1 MLNTRHKIVINIILT
16 LFAGTILHAQEPDTS
31 VAFPGQ
37 DTIPQTSVND
47 TVDNLFPSPGNKDP
61 QAGAGEEIS
70 DTIGMIR
77 DTLLTAPAAMIPD
90 SISAIQ
96 DSLSITG
103 DAFAADTLPVPPDSL
118 GMTMD
123 SLATDTTARSGLG
136 SAITAEVDYD
146 AVDSLIFSMDGGTVE
161 MYNQAVVTYGD
172 IKLEAGYIKY
182 EMHKSEVLA
191 FGIPD
196 SAGEIIQHPVFTEGE
211 DSYKAKKIRY
221 NFKTQRGF
229 IEEVI
234 TEQEGGYL
242 HSAETKKQKSGH
254 IHMKDG
260 KYTTC
265 DAEHPH
271 FYVAITKGISMP
283 GDKIIAGPAYLVV
296 EDVPLPIGLPFG
308 FFPNSRTKTSGIL
321 IPQYGE
327 EQRRGFYL
335 RDGGYYFALND
346 YFDLRVTG
354 DIYSNGTWG
363 VRAGSNYRVRYKFNG
378 SVNVQFFNNVTG
390 YRNVEG
396 LYDLSRDYSINWS
409 HAQAR
414 EANPNTNFRA
424 SVSLSSSSYE
434 RNHTSSVNSVMT
446 NTKQSSISYSKP
458 WQGSPFNL
466 SASLNHSQ
474 NSNSGAVNMTL
485 PKISFNMG
493 NINPFERRRGVG
505 PKKWYENIQMRYTSL
520 LENRIRTSDSTIFT
534 NQVWSDMDNGFR
546 HEIPL
551 SLNLKPFRK
560 VAALQSLTITP
571 NVSYTGRIYT
581 GYTEKTITGYN
592 EVEED
597 GQIFYEPIVR
607 DTIYRDKLNYA
618 HAYLPRISAGLSPK
632 LYGMFIFTG
641 GGRLEAIRH
650 VMTPSANFSYVPDM
664 TSIQP
669 DYYRELYDTVN
680 NVLLEEYSI
689 YEDQIYGTPTFNGA
703 SGSVSLSLRN
713 NLEAKIRSKNDTVD
727 EVNKVKLLDNFNFS
741 SNYNIFNRDTLS
753 PSWSPISMNGN
764 TRLFNNKLSVS
775 FRGVMDPFGYDD
787 QRSRTRETYYAQTGD
802 LVRLTSASVSMG
814 MSFSSKS
821 QSEKKEGTTQ
831 EEVDPLLNTAFDKQ
845 DPDDPSNVYDPT
857 MTGYGDYVDFDVPW
871 SLRVDYSFSYRKP
884 KDVSSIVQTIRASG
898 DLKLTPKWKIGF
910 NTGYDIF
917 NKQFTTTNLS
927 LHRDLHC
934 WEMRISVVPFG
945 TFKSYNFTIR
955 AKSSILSDLKY
966 NKQKSWQD
974 NF

>member
-1 MLNTRHKIVINIILT
+1 M
-16 LFAGTILHAQEPDTS
+16 HAQGPDTTVTAS
-31 VAFPGQ
+31 APDSILQVADIDTVENSYTYP
-37 DTIPQTSVND
+37 DTIPGQ
-47 TVDNLFPSPGNKDP
+47 PGYWQG
-61 QAGAGEEIS
+61 QADSILVHP
-70 DTIGMIR
+70 
-77 DTLLTAPAAMIPD
+77 DTLLTGASTLLPDTTLLPLDTTLTD
-90 SISAIQ
+90 SIATMNDSIAMAQ
-96 DSLSITG
+96 DTVL
-103 DAFAADTLPVPPDSL
+103 ADTTSRSAL
-118 GMTMD
+118 GN
-123 SLATDTTARSGLG
+123 
-136 SAITAEVDYD
+136 AITEEVDYD
-146 AVDSLIFSMDGGTVE
+146 AVDSLIYSMDGGTVE
-161 MYNQAVVTYGD
+161 MYNQAVVTYGE

-191 FGIPD
+191 YGIPD
-196 SAGEIIQHPVFTEGE
+196 SSGKISQDPIFTEGE
-211 DSYKAKKIRY
+211 DSYEAKRIRY

-234 TEQEGGYL
+234 TEQEGGFL
-242 HSAETKKQKSGH
+242 HSAETKKQKNGH

-283 GDKIIAGPAYLVV
+283 GDKIVAGPAYLVV

-363 VRAGSNYRVRYKFNG
+363 MRAGSSFRVRYKYNG
-378 SVNVQFFNNVTG
+378 SLNLQLFKNVTG
-390 YRNVEG
+390 FKNVVG
-396 LYDLSRDYSINWS
+396 YSKSTDYSINWN

-414 EANPNTNFRA
+414 EANPNTSFRA
-424 SVSLSSSSYE
+424 SVSLSSSSYDKNFT
-434 RNHTSSVNSVMT
+434 RSVNSVMT
-446 NTKQSSISYSKP
+446 NTKQSSISYAKP

-474 NSNSGAVNMTL
+474 NSKTGAVNMTL
-485 PKISFNMG
+485 PKVSFNMS
-493 NINPFERRRGVG
+493 NINPFERRKKVG
-505 PKKWYENIQMRYTSL
+505 PKKWYEDIQLRYTSL

-534 NQVWSDMDNGFR
+534 NQVWNDMENGFR

-551 SLNLKPFRK
+551 SLNIKPFGK
-560 VAALQSLTITP
+560 VAALQSFTITP

-581 GYTEKTITGYN
+581 GYTEKTIVGYE

-597 GQIFYEPIVR
+597 GQIFYDPIVH
-607 DTIYRDKLNYA
+607 DTIYRNRLNYA
-618 HAYLPRISAGLSPK
+618 HAYLPRVSAGLSPK
-632 LYGMFIFTG
+632 LYGMFNFTG

-664 TSIQP
+664 SAIQP
-669 DYYRELYDTVN
+669 DYYRDLYDSVN

-713 NLEAKIRSKNDTVD
+713 NLEAKIRSRNDTVE

-741 SNYNIFNRDTLS
+741 TNYNIFNRDTLS

-787 QRSRTRETYYAQTGD
+787 VRTRTRETYFAQSGN

-821 QSEKKEGTTQ
+821 TSGEDENAP
-831 EEVDPLLNTAFDKQ
+831 EENKDPLLNTAFDA
-845 DPDDPSNVYDPT
+845 DNMNDPSNVYDPT
-857 MTGYGDYVDFDVPW
+857 MSGYGDYVDFDVPW
-871 SLRVDYSFSYRKP
+871 TLKMDYSFSYRKP
-884 KDVSSIVQTIRASG
+884 KDVSNIVQTIRVSG
-898 DLKLTPKWKIGF
+898 DLSLTPKWKIGF

-917 NKQFTTTNLS
+917 NRQFTTTNLN
-927 LHRDLHC
+927 LRRDLHC
-934 WEMRISVVPFG
+934 WEMTISVVPFG
-945 TFKSYNFTIR
+945 TYKSYNFTIR